1 MKQTIAKRR
10 AGFTIVEVM
19 IAVAVMSLMLVSI
32 LKVLSGVRLTRD
44 RIHNT
49 QETQLA
55 GPIIMDLI
63 REDLQGLHILGRA
76 KKDHLRIP
84 DRVQHGLDADRID
97 FITTTMS
104 REPVWIENEVRRA
117 RVCEVGY
124 VTRPNPN
131 DDEFLELYRRED
143 FGVDDDPFSGGN
155 YTFLS
160 NRVKAFSIEVFLQDG
175 PDEEPLMNWGNPD
188 SIEEDH
194 KGLPASIVISM
205 TLENAPRLLQE
216 QLEFSSTQLMTVTY
230 KRTLRFPEELRQDE
244 DQLAFL
250 AIPAVPDERSG
261 AADGDA
267 DGDGK
272 EDDLEV
278 GGSASGFT
286 GGGRGGGRGGGDS
299 RGGGQGRGTT
309 TTANSDGT
317 ITVRGT
323 GGDSKGD

>member
-1 MKQTIAKRR
+1 MKMATAKRR
-10 AGFTIVEVM
+10 DGFTIVEVM

-32 LKVLSGVRLTRD
+32 LKVLSAVRLTRD

-63 REDLQGLHILGRA
+63 REDLQGLHILGRT
-76 KKDHLRIP
+76 KDDHLKIT
-84 DRVQHGLDADRID
+84 DRVQYGLDADRID
-97 FITTTMS
+97 FITTTVS
-104 REPVWIENEVRRA
+104 REPVWIDGEVRRA
-117 RVCEVGY
+117 QICEVGY
-124 VTRPNPN
+124 VTRPNPD

-143 FGVDDDPFSGGN
+143 YGVDDEPFSGGN

-160 NRVKAFSIEVFLQDG
+160 NRVKSFSIEVFMQDG
-175 PDEEPLMNWGNPD
+175 PDEEPLMDWGNPD
-188 SIEEDH
+188 TIEEDH
-194 KGLPASIVISM
+194 KGLPASVVVSM

-250 AIPAVPDERSG
+250 AIPTVPDDGTSPN
-261 AADGDA
+261 GDA

-272 EDDLEV
+272 EDDVEV

-286 GGGRGGGRGGGDS
+286 GDGGGGGGRGGG
-299 RGGGQGRGTT
+299 GGEGGRGTVT
-309 TTANSDGT
+309 RNSDGT
-317 ITVRGT
+317 ITARG
-323 GGDSKGD
+323 GGGGGTKDD